1 MNEFSYQQKIAAM
14 RILLDIIHADG
25 IIDAREL
32 FYFERLKKEFNLSD
46 GDHEVVKD
54 KNSLVALSQLKKFDE
69 QQKKYFAKLMV
80 SMIVVDEDIN
90 VNELELY
97 NIVCEF
103 CSINTNFADVM
114 NEEGFNNSEI
124 TYS

>member
-25 IIDAREL
+25 VIDAREI
-32 FYFERLKKEFNLSD
+32 FYFEKLKKEFNLSD
-46 GDHEVVKD
+46 GDHEVVKE

-69 QQKKYFAKLMV
+69 DQKKYFAKLMV

-90 VNELELY
+90 VNEVELY
-97 NIVCEF
+97 NIVCDF
-103 CSINTNFADVM
+103 CSIDTKFNDIM
-114 NEEGFNNSEI
+114 CEEGLDNSEI
-124 TYS
+124 TFS